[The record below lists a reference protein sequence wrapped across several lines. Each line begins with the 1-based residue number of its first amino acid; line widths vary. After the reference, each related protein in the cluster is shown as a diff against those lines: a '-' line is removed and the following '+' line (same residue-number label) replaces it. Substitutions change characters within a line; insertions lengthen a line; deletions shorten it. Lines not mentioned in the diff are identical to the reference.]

1 MVAADTYTALE
12 ECARRRIGAEWECSD
27 AERAVLLLINELSHA
42 LGQSWAL
49 VPTVSQLAQALGIH
63 RSTAG
68 RAIRSAVAKGYL
80 QILHRRDET
89 LYSICTETPG
99 APVQDAARQAA
110 RERLLE
116 LNRNRE
122 QGRADGNGQQRL
134 PGIFPSEE
142 VAAPAAAFGAMLEQE
157 SMAAVPHGTPS
168 APRPSTTVSPST
180 PGGHAQ
186 RIEAALQRIAQNPAS
201 DTAPRRAAGKYDAK
215 WADMTR
221 GLTDQESY
229 CLAFIRDECRAKG
242 SKGEAEFYQWGTKWR
257 QRAKSQTGHYIEAA
271 GVCKA
276 MRLEGKGPDSPGAF
290 MYRTVE
296 AMLKIGAD
304 DG

>member
-99 APVQDAARQAA
+99 AAVQDAARHAA

-122 QGRADGNGQQRL
+122 QGGADGNGQQRL

-142 VAAPAAAFGAMLEQE
+142 VAAPAAAFGAMLEQ
-157 SMAAVPHGTPS
+157 GTPG
-168 APRPSTTVSPST
+168 V
-180 PGGHAQ
+180 HAQ
-186 RIEAALQRIAQNPAS
+186 RIETALQRIAQNTAPV
-201 DTAPRRAAGKYDAK
+201 TAPRRAAGKYDAK

-229 CLAFIRDECRAKG
+229 CLEFIRDECRAKG

-257 QRAKSQTGHYIEAA
+257 QRAKSQTCHYIEAA

-276 MRLEGKGPDSPGAF
+276 MRLEGKGPESPGAF